1 MYFERFILYSS
12 ILYIMDKNTVNAEKT
27 LNSEYSK
34 DDSKE
39 KILKK
44 YFIPPNTMQLMKW
57 GQTIIIFILFG
68 LMFLGVLYSYVYSNY
83 TDYQN
88 RISVISHANLFG
100 KNPEEEFKKYMNN
113 SQTELLNAAM
123 KDIQNAGTDL
133 ETVGARLD
141 SSTSRLVNEVET
153 DVPEKYAEA
162 NSLGISIQKNI
173 ASLRDS
179 MSKLAGSFV
188 LGNYVQDGVVN
199 TVQ

>member
-1 MYFERFILYSS
+1 MNENI
-12 ILYIMDKNTVNAEKT
+12 VNAEET
-27 LNSEYSK
+27 LNKEYSK
-34 DDSKE
+34 DNSKE

-57 GQTIIIFILFG
+57 GQTITILILFG
-68 LMFLGVLYSYVYSNY
+68 LMFIGVLYSYVYSNY

-100 KNPEEEFKKYMNN
+100 KDPEEEFKKYMNN
-113 SQTELLNAAM
+113 SQTELLNAVM

-133 ETVGARLD
+133 ETVGSRLD

-179 MSKLAGSFV
+179 MSKLAGTFV

>member
-39 KILKK
+39 KIFKK

>member
-1 MYFERFILYSS
+1 MYFECFILYNS
-12 ILYIMDKNTVNAEKT
+12 ILYIMNENIVNAEET
-27 LNSEYSK
+27 LNKEYSK
-34 DDSKE
+34 DNSKE

-57 GQTIIIFILFG
+57 GQTITILILFG
-68 LMFLGVLYSYVYSNY
+68 LMFIGVLYSYVYSNY

-100 KNPEEEFKKYMNN
+100 KDPEEEFKKYMNN
-113 SQTELLNAAM
+113 SQTELLNAVM

-133 ETVGARLD
+133 ETVGSRLD

-179 MSKLAGSFV
+179 MSKLAGTFV

>member
-1 MYFERFILYSS
+1 
-12 ILYIMDKNTVNAEKT
+12 MDKNTVNAEKT

-34 DDSKE
+34 DNSKE

-57 GQTIIIFILFG
+57 GQIIIIFILFG